1 MKKLFPFLLLAWTS
15 TAMAQMTTTQSPT
28 GTPPPSLTSSEANA
42 AWYRGGNNTG
52 GSYNN
57 NNIFGTLWNSE
68 VHHYTGGTRKFTT
81 TVNNGLTNVG
91 FGAAAGTFTGDGI
104 SIHSGPNASF
114 ASIDLFTSSA
124 NQTHI
129 RMGVAGLLQ
138 TSSNRFEQY
147 AGLNGFWYSATGIGG
162 TPQFI
167 WNFGLNERGRLGS
180 NGWWH
185 FGHTAV
191 NGGNMVE
198 IQSNATTPYGLTG
211 SGLRLKNLPSTVP
224 LTAIVPNGVN
234 GVNNTRVLTTDQN
247 GDVVL
252 TTVGTGLVSGAN
264 NGILLNSAGI
274 IQLGGKC
281 GIPAEVNAARLQ
293 STRDVYLNN
302 YNLIFSEKTTQK
314 GRVGIGDILNCNP
327 GNLLEVAK
335 DNINPSLVG
344 MSGLR
349 LRDLKAGAGAV
360 PYNGRVLGVDNN
372 GDVILMAGPPSGAV
386 TMCFPN
392 PPIDNVVKVNGPNSI
407 CRTNITDTYPMGMDG
422 INNTAPND
430 ALDVSP
436 GITTAGIMTGNID
449 VTSPFMRYEINDLPV
464 LWHKGN
470 VNDIFVGVG
479 AAVNNVG
486 GSGNT
491 VVGHDAAGNSLNLG
505 NDHTLVGITAGM
517 NINGG
522 QEFTMIGARAG
533 FNHPGGGLTSNT
545 FVGADAGWGE
555 TGAEN
560 VYIGKQSGMNA
571 GIGFSTHNTFVG
583 DQSGLNNNTG
593 SANAFLGMKAGTSNV
608 IGNYNTAV
616 GYGANFSQPNLTNA
630 SAIGANAIATNSDQ
644 MILGTIPVNV
654 GIGLSGDIFGPQN
667 KLEIDAGLNGT
678 LPSIGAG
685 ASGLRFRDLHAAN
698 LTQPNPGLGVL
709 SVDANGDVI
718 YVPSGTSSGGGNV
731 SMCFPNPPIDNVV
744 KVTAPNTIC
753 GTNITDQFPIFNTVG
768 INNSAPNDA
777 LDVSPGNMSGDIDVT
792 SPTNR
797 YEINDLPVLWHK
809 GNTDNI
815 YVGVGAA
822 NNNTLGTDD
831 VVVGKDAAPLG
842 NDIGQRMTI
851 VGKEAGYNLG
861 AGGFGGGQDYTLI
874 GYRAGYDN
882 QGNSTNTF
890 LGSEAG
896 YHDLGDEN
904 VFVGWKSGYNIP
916 GGFSVHNTFVGN
928 VSGLNNVTG
937 ANNTFIGIASGMG
950 NVSGIDNVSLGAF
963 AGPSNPAQQNSIALG
978 AGAQVTGSNEM
989 ILGSIP
995 VNVGIG
1001 LSGATPGPQNKLEV
1015 DAGLNGTLPSIG
1027 GGGGASG
1034 IRLRDLHSANTTVPN
1049 PGPGVLSVDPNG
1061 DIIYVP
1067 APSGGG
1073 SSVGNYCTMPT
1084 NPLATSYEV
1093 PLNTWNYSFSGDGV
1107 QSDKVNIGYPCST
1120 WPLKGKLNVIT
1131 SFQSDQ
1137 TPGSNESYSIHA
1149 VNNNTTF
1156 LSKNIGVYGEA
1167 NNVAINFPVD
1177 EIGVYGKAING
1188 TRANYG
1194 VFGEGGQ
1201 SFVPSLGG
1209 VFESKFPNNPTNIGM
1224 RAEAENSVG
1233 SNIAVQG
1240 TAIAMPGSN
1249 SIGGD
1254 FTAYSNSASFQNI
1267 GVSGRGF
1274 PFGGATV
1281 PTYPIITNIGV
1292 FGQAQNTTSLS
1303 DFAGY
1308 FDGSVYINSVIN
1320 GTGYATTSD
1329 QKFKSNINPIE
1340 DGLSIIKQ
1348 LKPKTYFYD
1357 TKNKYGIHFSD
1368 QKQYGVIA
1376 QEVEKVM
1383 PELIVESR
1391 KPAMADKDGK
1401 IVTEAV
1407 DYKAV
1412 NYDGFIAVLIRSVQ
1426 QLEEQNAQQTEL
1438 IKSLAERLDKLEKS
1452 SSSTTTKGQSVAHQI
1467 DVNLSN
1473 EDVVVLDQNVPN
1485 PFAESTIIRY
1495 NIPSNYKTAEII
1507 IKSLNGKDIKH
1518 IQITKRGAGQ
1528 LNVFAQDLSS
1538 GVYTY
1543 SLVLDGQIV
1552 DTKKMMKSE

>member
-1 MKKLFPFLLLAWTS
+1 MKQSLPILFLLLANQLF
-15 TAMAQMTTTQSPT
+15 AQMTTTQGPT
-28 GTPPPSLTSSEANA
+28 GAPPPSLTAAEANA
-42 AWYRGGNNTG
+42 AWYRGGNTTG

-57 NNIFGTLWNSE
+57 NNILGTLWPSE
-68 VHHYTGGTRKFTT
+68 IHFYTGGTRKFTT
-81 TVNNGLTNVG
+81 TVNNGLTNTG
-91 FGAAAGTFTGDGI
+91 FGAVAGTFTGDGI
-104 SIHSGPNASF
+104 SIHSGPNIAS

-124 NQTHI
+124 NQTHL
-129 RMGVAGLLQ
+129 RMGIAGLFQ
-138 TSSNRFEQY
+138 TSSNRFEHY
-147 AGLNGFWYSATGIGG
+147 AGLNGFWMSATGLGG

-167 WNFGLNERGRLGS
+167 WNIQNNEKGRLGS

-185 FGHTAV
+185 FGSNNV
-191 NGGNMVE
+191 NANNVVE
-198 IQSNATTPYGLTG
+198 IQSSTTLNTGL
-211 SGLRLKNLPSTVP
+211 SGLRLTNLPSTIPATSLV
-224 LTAIVPNGVN
+224 LNGFN
-234 GVNNTRVLTTDQN
+234 GVNNQRVLTTTSS

-252 TTVGTGLVSGAN
+252 TQISNSLVTGAN
-264 NGILLNSAGI
+264 NGIYINSGGLV
-274 IQLGGKC
+274 QLGGRC
-281 GIPAEVNAARLQ
+281 GNTTEVQAARLTN
-293 STRDVYLNN
+293 SRDVFLNASHM
-302 YNLIFSEKTTQK
+302 IFSEKPN
-314 GRVGIGDILNCNP
+314 GPGNVGIGDILNCTP
-327 GNLLEVAK
+327 GNKLEIAK
-335 DNINPSLVG
+335 NNTTPNAVG
-344 MSGLR
+344 ISGLR
-349 LRDLKAGAGAV
+349 LRDLKLGAGFA

-372 GDVILMAGPPSGAV
+372 GDVIMMSPPASTGAILCN
-386 TMCFPN
+386 TA
-392 PPIDNVVKVNGPNSI
+392 PINNVVKVVGINTI
-407 CRTNITDTYPMGMDG
+407 CGTNITDLFPANPFVG
-422 INNTAPND
+422 INNLAPND
-430 ALDVSP
+430 GLDVTPNTS
-436 GITTAGIMTGNID
+436 GLGGNID
-449 VTSPFMRYEINDLPV
+449 VTSPINRYEINDLPV

-470 VNDIFVGVG
+470 VNEIYVGVG
-479 AAVNNVG
+479 AAVNNTG

-505 NDHTLVGITAGM
+505 NEHTLVGNSAGM
-517 NINGG
+517 NLNGG

-533 FNHPGGGLTSNT
+533 FNHPGGGLASNT

-560 VYIGKQSGMNA
+560 VFIGKQSGMNA

-593 SANAFLGMKAGTSNV
+593 SANAFLGMKAGTANV
-608 IGNYNTAV
+608 TGNYNTAV
-616 GYGANFSQPNLTNA
+616 GYGADFSQPNLTNA
-630 SAIGANAIATNSDQ
+630 SAIGSSAIATNSDQ

-678 LPSIGAG
+678 NQSIPFTLG

-718 YVPSGTSSGGGNV
+718 YVPGGTSSGGGNV
-731 SMCFPNPPIDNVV
+731 TMCFPNPPIDNVV

-753 GTNITDQFPIFNTVG
+753 GTNITDKAPFFNTVG
-768 INNSAPNDA
+768 INNTAPNDA

-963 AGPSNPAQQNSIALG
+963 AGPTNPAQQNSIALG

-989 ILGSIP
+989 ILGTIP

-1001 LSGATPGPQNKLEV
+1001 LSGASPGPQNKLEV

-1093 PLNTWNYSFSGDGV
+1093 PLNSWNYSFSGDGV

-1329 QKFKSNINPIE
+1329 QKFKNNVNPIE

-1426 QLEEQNAQQTEL
+1426 QLEEQNAQQSEL
-1438 IKSLAERLDKLEKS
+1438 IKSLAERLDKLEKGS
-1452 SSSTTTKGQSVAHQI
+1452 NTTTSKGQSVAHQI

-1485 PFAESTIIRY
+1485 PFAESTVIRY
-1495 NIPSNYKTAEII
+1495 NIPSSYKTAEII

-1538 GVYTY
+1538 GIYTY
-1543 SLVLDGQIV
+1543 SLILDGQTV